1 MSKVVVTADA
11 DGNVIGVSKN
21 SPEYGYVR
29 VEQTVNQINDRGW
42 LRVTKRSALIK
53 GLVKDLIEAGLTAG
67 KEIPGK
73 IVVVESFQPF
83 NTENPDRDLKIA
95 GQTGVICRVDD
106 EPIYR
111 QTFYTSNL
119 NAQDEFIMHNN
130 THEIR
135 EVQASLKAVEGLNAN
150 KPVVLNM

>member
-95 GQTGVICRVDD
+95 GDTGIICRVDD

-111 QTFYTSNL
+111 QTFYTSNPEAVDVL
-119 NAQDEFIMHNN
+119 IMHTN
-130 THEIR
+130 TEEIR
-135 EVQASLKAVEGLNAN
+135 EVQASLKAVESLSTR
-150 KPVVLNM
+150 KTTVMEL